1 MSGEWVGISSWHWVR
16 NRRMEMVLLS
26 VKEDKYRGSLCM
38 NGRVGGRKVCMYACV
53 REMGSCEKYAGG
65 WAERSWRYHSWFT
78 CFLRYLA

>member
-38 NGRVGGRKVCMYACV
+38 NGRVGGRKVTDTGSSTVSAA
-53 REMGSCEKYAGG
+53 GSCIV
-65 WAERSWRYHSWFT
+65 
-78 CFLRYLA
+78 